1 MDRCCGV
8 SHYHLGVGLSF
19 DNPPPPPPPQKL
31 VHAQR
36 ELHFHYLFAEDHLVI
51 KEEEDTLLA
60 SSIRLVDPGHLSCVD
75 QFRTAV

>member
-1 MDRCCGV
+1 ME
-8 SHYHLGVGLSF
+8 SHTIIWGWGLALTT
-19 DNPPPPPPPQKL
+19 PPPPPPQKL